1 MLQPRHFPGRTSGE
15 ELACQCTRLKR
26 HWFESW
32 VGKILWSRKWHPA
45 SVFLPGKF
53 HGQRSLVGYSAW
65 GPNEL
70 NMTGH
75 TAQLRHLTTKLW
87 VFLLSPHLFRNQG
100 CESFQVFNP
109 LCWAIFQGVFHKFF
123 TPGICICVDS
133 SSSISSE
140 NDKTFHL
147 VVSGLLL
154 CDNIVFVGLYSVLG
168 TSIEAELTVAWL
180 DIVVF
185 ILQISR

>member
-1 MLQPRHFPGRTSGE
+1 M
-15 ELACQCTRLKR
+15 
-26 HWFESW
+26 
-32 VGKILWSRKWHPA
+32 
-45 SVFLPGKF
+45 
-53 HGQRSLVGYSAW
+53 GYSAW

-75 TAQLRHLTTKLW
+75 RAQLRHLTTKLW
-87 VFLLSPHLFRNQG
+87 IFLLSPHLFRNQG
-100 CESFQVFNP
+100 CESFKVFNP
-109 LCWAIFQGVFHKFF
+109 LCRAIFQGVFHKFF

-140 NDKTFHL
+140 NDKTFDL

-168 TSIEAELTVAWL
+168 TSIEAELTVA
-180 DIVVF
+180 
-185 ILQISR
+185 